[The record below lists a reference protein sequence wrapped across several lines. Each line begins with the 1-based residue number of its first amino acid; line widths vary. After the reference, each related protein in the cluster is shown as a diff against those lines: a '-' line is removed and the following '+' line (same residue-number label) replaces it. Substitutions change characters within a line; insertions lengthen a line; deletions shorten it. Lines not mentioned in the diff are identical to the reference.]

1 MERYY
6 FTLLISPLLFVCLYF
21 YLKYRY
27 PKGEFGLLFK
37 ALLYGL
43 VMALPLVALDQAAHY
58 LRIDGAMSLRRMI
71 IYSFVFIGFAHEFSK
86 FLPLHYDI
94 TRRKIFGGA
103 ADGIV
108 YAIAISLGLTTMFAI
123 YYLFFGN
130 HTEGDWLYLITIGP
144 MNALF
149 AVILGFFSG
158 MGKMRKNRFIDSM
171 TGLGAATFFHG
182 IFRFT
187 LLSNDIL
194 FFTAFAAGTLLIAF
208 ILIQRSR
215 YIKPDSK

>member
-1 MERYY
+1 MERYS
-6 FTLLISPLLFVCLYF
+6 TLLISPLLFICLYF
-21 YLKYRY
+21 YLKYKY
-27 PKGEFGLLFK
+27 PKGEFRLLFM
-37 ALLYGL
+37 ALLYGFII
-43 VMALPLVALDQAAHY
+43 ALPLIALDQAAHY
-58 LRIDGAMSLRRMI
+58 FRIDGARSLRRMI
-71 IYSFVFIGFAHEFSK
+71 MYSFIFIGFAHEFFK

-108 YAIAISLGLTTMFAI
+108 YAMAIALGLTTLFAI
-123 YYLFFGN
+123 YYSFFGN

-149 AVILGFFSG
+149 AVILGFFTG

-182 IFRFT
+182 VYRFT
-187 LLSNDIL
+187 LLSNDVL
-194 FFTAFAAGTLLIAF
+194 FFAAFAAGTLLIAT
-208 ILIQRSR
+208 ILIHRSR

>member
-1 MERYY
+1 MERY
-6 FTLLISPLLFVCLYF
+6 FTLLISPLLFICLYL

-27 PKGEFGLLFK
+27 PKGEFGLLFR

-43 VMALPLVALDQAAHY
+43 VIAIPLVAVDQAAHY

-108 YAIAISLGLTTMFAI
+108 YAMAISLGLTTVFTI
-123 YYLFFGN
+123 YYSFFGN

-144 MNALF
+144 MNTLF
-149 AVILGFFSG
+149 AVILGFFTG

-194 FFTAFAAGTLLIAF
+194 FFTAFAAGTLLITF

>member
-108 YAIAISLGLTTMFAI
+108 YAMAISLGLTTMFAI

-149 AVILGFFSG
+149 AVILGFFTG

-215 YIKPDSK
+215 YVKPDSK